1 MSVLIRPYKKTDQSA
16 VIALWQNVFPAAP
29 QHNDPLQ
36 DIQRKLTVQP
46 DCFLIAASNGR
57 LIGTVMA
64 GFDGHRGW
72 VYYLAVDPD
81 ERRQGIGKALMYAAE
96 QALGKLGCGKV
107 NLQVRAD
114 NDAVVAFYQS
124 LGYSV
129 EERISMGKRL
139 DGQI

>member
-1 MSVLIRPYKKTDQSA
+1 MPLLIRPYQDSDQSA
-16 VIALWQNVFPAAP
+16 VISLWKHVFPDTP
-29 QHNDPLQ
+29 PHNDPLQ
-36 DIQRKLTVQP
+36 DIQRKLMVQSE
-46 DCFLIAASNGR
+46 CFLVAVRNGQ
-57 LIGTVMA
+57 LIGTTMA

-72 VYYLAVDPD
+72 VYYVAVHPD

-96 QALGKLGCGKV
+96 QALAELGCGKV
-107 NLQVRAD
+107 NLQVRAG

-139 DGQI
+139 VE